1 MDAKTLDTKKITEL
15 EKREDRLA
23 FECGQIM
30 KRIGF
35 LSMWERWLVHVTA
48 EENPQSFWED
58 RLKEAWSAEATAGLT
73 PEGRATYDAQ
83 VRALRSKALDLIF
96 TLYSFYGDWDHLC
109 DNEANCPDP
118 RVYWQKQVDRLQF
131 LYAEQRRL
139 SSVAAAAAATSRCQ
153 LHGGVYDDH
162 GNLALGYS
170 RRSDG
175 AYSTYSALC
184 TCGR

>member
-30 KRIGF
+30 KRLGF
-35 LSMWERWLVHVTA
+35 LSMWERWLVHATA

-83 VRALRSKALDLIF
+83 VFALRSKALDLIF

-118 RVYWQKQVDRLQF
+118 RVYWQKHVDRLQF
-131 LYAEQRRL
+131 LYAEQRR
-139 SSVAAAAAATSRCQ
+139 AAAAACDLHRSGSGQ
-153 LHGGVYDDH
+153 LP
-162 GNLALGYS
+162 LALGYS
-170 RRSDG
+170 QRSDG
-175 AYSTYSALC
+175 AYSMFAPV
-184 TCGR
+184 CGCGHGGH

>member
-1 MDAKTLDTKKITEL
+1 MNAKTLDTKKITEL

-30 KRIGF
+30 KRLGF

-83 VRALRSKALDLIF
+83 VRALRGKALDLIF

-118 RVYWQKQVDRLQF
+118 RVYWQKHVDRLQF
-131 LYAEQRRL
+131 LYAEQRRAE
-139 SSVAAAAAATSRCQ
+139 AAAAAACD
-153 LHGGVYDDH
+153 LHGGNSTQSH
-162 GNLALGYS
+162 QAPALGYS
-170 RRSDG
+170 QRSDG
-175 AYSTYSALC
+175 AYSSFAPLC
-184 TCGR
+184 GCGH